1 MPSPEQVATAIQT
14 IDQLSDWLENAG
26 LSNAAIAQFKFNA
39 LATMHPELKEVAEL
53 AKSTI
58 GITHPLPEEGMSV
71 TELAA
76 GLTENITV
84 KIKPEQ
90 VNAALVK
97 LGYQERNEQKRI
109 WVLTEAGSEH
119 GITLLASSKT
129 NKWQGP
135 QLKWYRSVIPIL
147 EQYFQQADN
156 LADAAEQNNGSLPE
170 SEPSNSNHSNGNSA
184 SNQSSNKANAK
195 SKRAWTI
202 AERLKE
208 KGIKSNPDQIQ
219 LIQSFAD
226 EYYKEKHGTI
236 PPKLANRK
244 ISVSSYPGSESME
257 LIDKAIDTVLN
268 PKKKSDS

>member
-1 MPSPEQVATAIQT
+1 MPSPEQVATAVQT

-39 LATMHPELKEVAEL
+39 LAAMHPELKEVAEL

-76 GLTENITV
+76 GLTENLTV

-97 LGYQERNEQKRI
+97 LGYQEKNEQKRI
-109 WVLTEAGSEH
+109 WVITEAGCEH

-147 EQYFQQADN
+147 EEYFRQTDIADT
-156 LADAAEQNNGSLPE
+156 AEQNNGSLPE
-170 SEPSNSNHSNGNSA
+170 SAPSNPNSSNSDSSSNKPN
-184 SNQSSNKANAK
+184 NKANAK
-195 SKRAWTI
+195 SKKAWTI

-244 ISVSSYPGSESME
+244 IPVSSYPGLESME

>member
-14 IDQLSDWLENAG
+14 IDQLSNWLENTG

-39 LATMHPELKEVAEL
+39 LAAIYPELKEIAEL
-53 AKSTI
+53 AKSLI
-58 GITHPLPEEGMSV
+58 GATHSLPEEGMSV

-76 GLTENITV
+76 LLTENLTV

-90 VNAALVK
+90 VNTALVK
-97 LGYQERNEQKRI
+97 LGYQERNNEKRI
-109 WVLTEAGSEH
+109 WILTEAGSEH
-119 GITLLASSKT
+119 GISLLATSKT
-129 NKWQGP
+129 NKWQGS

-147 EQYFQQADN
+147 EDYFRQPDN
-156 LADAAEQNNGSLPE
+156 LVDVAQGINGSSPE
-170 SEPSNSNHSNGNSA
+170 TEAN
-184 SNQSSNKANAK
+184 NQTNNKANTK
-195 SKRAWTI
+195 TKKAWTV

-226 EYYKEKHGTI
+226 GYYTEKHGTK
-236 PPKLANRK
+236 PPKLTNRK
-244 ISVSSYPGSESME
+244 IPVSSYPGEESIE

-268 PKKKSDS
+268 PRKKTDAQM